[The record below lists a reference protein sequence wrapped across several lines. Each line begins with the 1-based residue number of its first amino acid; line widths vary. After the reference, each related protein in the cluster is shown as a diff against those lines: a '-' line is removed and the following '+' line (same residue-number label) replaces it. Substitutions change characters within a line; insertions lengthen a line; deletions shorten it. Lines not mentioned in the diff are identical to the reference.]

1 MTQAKFKTYT
11 RDQLQLIPVSE
22 KYDLYSFEK
31 KLTIYHEGKRPRFL
45 YYLNKGKVKCVKMHE
60 DGKEYI
66 TDLYNEGDF
75 FGYSALIEDAHM
87 TLPPLCSR
95 RLRCCKFP
103 GKNFY
108 K

>member
-1 MTQAKFKTYT
+1 
-11 RDQLQLIPVSE
+11 
-22 KYDLYSFEK
+22 
-31 KLTIYHEGKRPRFL
+31 
-45 YYLNKGKVKCVKMHE
+45 MHE